1 MGFLGD
7 SVLVYRTWVVNSRNW
22 HFIALP
28 CLLVLGS
35 FVSGWG
41 IVYTVGAA
49 ETGVYLDPTVI
60 PFTDAFLACSITVNI
75 LCTGMIAW
83 RILSVAQRSTVLS
96 LVTRVVVESALLCTL
111 TSILSF
117 ILNTVGSAA
126 VYVVA
131 DAVRILTSSR
141 TPQRANLPAV
151 FADHS
156 AVLQSHHYP
165 HVQHTRELRRGDD
178 RTSHTT
184 NGCSLSTTAIHD
196 HWNRLTPLTRGLQSG
211 P

>member
-22 HFIALP
+22 RFIALP

-35 FVSGWG
+35 FVSGWS

-75 LCTGMIAW
+75 LCTGMITW
-83 RILSVAQRSTVLS
+83 RILSVG

-117 ILNTVGSAA
+117 ILNTMGSAA

-131 DAVRILTSSR
+131 DAALLAHGADPARMRRRASLHAILHCMYQT
-141 TPQRANLPAV
+141 QLP
-151 FADHS
+151 
-156 AVLQSHHYP
+156 
-165 HVQHTRELRRGDD
+165 G
-178 RTSHTT
+178 
-184 NGCSLSTTAIHD
+184 
-196 HWNRLTPLTRGLQSG
+196 
-211 P
+211 